1 MHANWCVCVCVCLCG
16 MGVSRMSFSRSQY
29 MIGHALPINY
39 IRRAHLEEPG
49 AGMPLSSSLGEFESN
64 VCKLLI

>member
-1 MHANWCVCVCVCLCG
+1 
-16 MGVSRMSFSRSQY
+16 
-29 MIGHALPINY
+29 MIGHALPISY